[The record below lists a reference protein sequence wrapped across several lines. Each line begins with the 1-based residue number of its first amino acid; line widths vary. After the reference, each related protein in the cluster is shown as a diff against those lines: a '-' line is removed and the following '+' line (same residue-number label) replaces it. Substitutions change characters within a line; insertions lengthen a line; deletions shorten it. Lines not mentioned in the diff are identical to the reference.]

1 MNHGTGYNRVAMRR
15 QAVSEPAHA
24 ALRQLVDAYR
34 ARCLWPFREDFYPET
49 TAETHQVLDAIQRY
63 GDREG
68 FIRSAE
74 IRAWLSQGSSAP
86 SVDS

>member
-1 MNHGTGYNRVAMRR
+1 MSIESLSGPTN
-15 QAVSEPAHA
+15 A

-34 ARCLWPFREDFYPET
+34 VRCLWPFRADFYPET
-49 TAETHQVLDAIQRY
+49 AVEAERVLDAIQRY
-63 GDREG
+63 GDLQG

-86 SVDS
+86 SVSS

>member
-1 MNHGTGYNRVAMRR
+1 MRPE
-15 QAVSEPAHA
+15 AVSEPANT
-24 ALRQLVDAYR
+24 ALRRLVDTYR

-49 TAETHQVLDAIQRY
+49 TVEAEQVLDAIQRY

-74 IRAWLSQGSSAP
+74 IRAWLSHDSSAP
-86 SVDS
+86 SVSS

>member
-1 MNHGTGYNRVAMRR
+1 MRPK
-15 QAVSEPAHA
+15 AASETENA
-24 ALRQLVDAYR
+24 ALRRLVDAYR

-49 TAETHQVLDAIQRY
+49 RPEVEKVLDVIQRY

-74 IRAWLSQGSSAP
+74 IRAWLSRDSSAP
-86 SVDS
+86 SVSS

>member
-1 MNHGTGYNRVAMRR
+1 MNIEALSAPT
-15 QAVSEPAHA
+15 HA

-34 ARCLWPFREDFYPET
+34 ARCLWSFRADFYPET
-49 TAETHQVLDAIQRY
+49 VQDAEGVLDAVQRY

-74 IRAWLSQGSSAP
+74 IRTWLSQTSSAP
-86 SVDS
+86 SASS

>member
-1 MNHGTGYNRVAMRR
+1 MNIEALSAPT
-15 QAVSEPAHA
+15 HA

-34 ARCLWPFREDFYPET
+34 ARCLWSFRADFYPET
-49 TAETHQVLDAIQRY
+49 AREAERVLDLILRY

-74 IRAWLSQGSSAP
+74 IKAWLSQSSSAP
-86 SVDS
+86 SAGS